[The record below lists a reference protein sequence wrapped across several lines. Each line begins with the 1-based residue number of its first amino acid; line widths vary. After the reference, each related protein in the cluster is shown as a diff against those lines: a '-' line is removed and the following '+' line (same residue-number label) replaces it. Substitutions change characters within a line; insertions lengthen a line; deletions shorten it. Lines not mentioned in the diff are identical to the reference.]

1 MAAECRGRKG
11 SPRSVNGTRQSDTP
25 RCEWAAT
32 LLNTAFHFVIGR
44 RGKAVP
50 AKRFGGYPTPTPL
63 SVNGPTTWGTTIKLL
78 LIAEP
83 DQRGRPSA
91 SALARRL
98 RHKCLAFKQDTIRR
112 TV

>member
-32 LLNTAFHFVIGR
+32 LLNTAFHFVIER
-44 RGKAVP
+44 RSKAEP

-83 DQRGRPSA
+83 DERGRPSA

-98 RHKCLAFKQDTIRR
+98 RHKCLALK
-112 TV
+112 